1 MSGWTDLV
9 PSFSLDTG
17 EFSLEGTIWLDIG
30 FTDAL
35 SSSIQTKVS
44 GEGVEWF
51 TLQGSWYERPLRLSG
66 SCKFKEGVFY
76 KANAEFRYWED
87 PWLVKLKGELPAE
100 EPTSITL
107 LADYDD
113 DVVEGHCE
121 SLWEDTGLDRLDA
134 WVELPTLAGWRAR
147 VAATLKSE
155 QTPSLKWRACG
166 ITPWGELTLEW
177 REATLSRLRLYRELE
192 QGDWQHEI
200 DLDWESGYEPELWV
214 DSSFYLDE
222 DNGYGLSLKMVGFVP
237 LTFQR
242 ASLFRF
248 GPGWKASLDPVNQEL
263 ALKAAREVDGGELGC
278 DLIWST
284 EGLEGELWLDL
295 YCEVM
300 ELIGELAWEEG
311 LLEELSLELYL
322 EF

>member
-1 MSGWTDLV
+1 MSGWTDLIL
-9 PSFSLDTG
+9 SFSLDTG
-17 EFSLEGTIWLDIG
+17 ELSLEDTVRLDLG

-35 SSSIQTKVS
+35 SSSIQAKVS

-66 SCKFKEGVFY
+66 SCKFKEGDFY

-87 PWLVKLKGELPAE
+87 PWLLKLKGKLPAE

-113 DVVEGHCE
+113 DGVEGHCKF
-121 SLWEDTGLDRLDA
+121 LWEDTELDQMDVWLKLSVSGG
-134 WVELPTLAGWRAR
+134 WEGKTTL
-147 VAATLKSE
+147 VLKSE
-155 QTPSLKWRACG
+155 QTPSLKWRARG
-166 ITPWGELTLEW
+166 PIPWGELTLEW
-177 REATLSRLRLYRELE
+177 QEFTLSRLRLYRELE
-192 QGDWQHEI
+192 QGGWQHEI
-200 DLDWESGYEPELWV
+200 DLDWEIGDEPELWV

-222 DNGYGLSLKMVGFVP
+222 DHGYGLSLRMVGFAS
-237 LTFQR
+237 LTLQK

-263 ALKAAREVDGGELGC
+263 TLKATREVDGGELGC
-278 DLIWST
+278 DLSWGM
-284 EGLEGELWLDL
+284 EGLEGELWLEL
-295 YCEVM
+295 YCEVG